1 MTGRKEVVFFEPF
14 VLRIVCAGRDVASDA
29 EFLDQFAGTG
39 AFVYEIQRRG
49 LYPRLSGIFKTET
62 MIRSLTGLRFVS
74 ALMIFMHHFPMG
86 GRVVFFLLY

>member
-1 MTGRKEVVFFEPF
+1 
-14 VLRIVCAGRDVASDA
+14 
-29 EFLDQFAGTG
+29 
-39 AFVYEIQRRG
+39 
-49 LYPRLSGIFKTET
+49 